1 MRQSTA
7 SLRGRAAPVLN
18 SALSWIKFTVLLGLI
33 MWIPP
38 TDRRER
44 PWEHLVS
51 LLLPAGSV
59 FSRYSAAPH
68 HLLVSPRAADVSA
81 TFHPQKAWL
90 LIWRKSLPESIMWF
104 ALSYESTLLQFVLLL
119 NGGKQAY
126 SSWSTGSCFL
136 FAIRLEGNRQV
147 NTDTPDGR
155 AFKRTCFLPFSFFG
169 FASQS
174 VSASFISRNQFTAF
188 CYPRRT
194 LIISF
199 CLLPSTCHHS
209 VKRLC
214 FSCDCGDTKQGS
226 AWHCRYGL

>member
-7 SLRGRAAPVLN
+7 SLHGRAAPVLN

-44 PWEHLVS
+44 PGEHLAS

-68 HLLVSPRAADVSA
+68 HLLVSPQAADVSA

-136 FAIRLEGNRQV
+136 FAIRLEGDRQV
-147 NTDTPDGR
+147 NTGTPMDVHLNAH
-155 AFKRTCFLPFSFFG
+155 AFYLFLFL
-169 FASQS
+169 ALLH
-174 VSASFISRNQFTAF
+174 N
-188 CYPRRT
+188 
-194 LIISF
+194 L
-199 CLLPSTCHHS
+199 LLPLSYQETD
-209 VKRLC
+209 LLL
-214 FSCDCGDTKQGS
+214 S
-226 AWHCRYGL
+226 AIRVGH

>member
-1 MRQSTA
+1 MDS
-7 SLRGRAAPVLN
+7 PH
-18 SALSWIKFTVLLGLI
+18 
-33 MWIPP
+33 
-38 TDRRER
+38 RRER
-44 PWEHLVS
+44 PWEHLAL

-136 FAIRLEGNRQV
+136 FAIRLEGDRQV
-147 NTDTPDGR
+147 NTGTPMDVHLNAH
-155 AFKRTCFLPFSFFG
+155 AFYLFLFLALLHNLFLSL
-169 FASQS
+169 SYQETNLLL
-174 VSASFISRNQFTAF
+174 SAI
-188 CYPRRT
+188 PRRT
-194 LIISF
+194 LIIFF